1 MLYIYYI
8 YIYIY
13 IYIHIYNKEMFR
25 FKLQENKCYMLRG
38 KAGNDALKV
47 ADKYLCFFEFM

>member
-1 MLYIYYI
+1 MLYIY
-8 YIYIY
+8 YIY